1 MSIPDDKEVLPRYT
15 PVDEY
20 VVVRHRR
27 RNRRR
32 FVKLLVLSLLG
43 YVVYHHW
50 SSGDDRAIERQH
62 TSTLSVERLQ
72 ADYAHCSK
80 LRSVAQDPSGPR
92 ERNARYLDGQK
103 AVLIRNATVWTGE
116 PATGTSAEDAHDGKG
131 YSWVRADVLLE
142 HGLIK
147 RVEPDISTAVLP
159 TDCEIWNAHGRLLTA
174 GIVDMHSHA
183 GDDSLPDLRGTSDT
197 NELSDDI
204 TPYVRSMD
212 AINPLDP
219 QIQVI
224 KSGGVTAS
232 LILPGSGNNIGGE
245 AFVLKHAVGKA
256 NGRSELS
263 AESMLADPEHN
274 WRYMKMACG
283 ENAKRVYGRVGRD
296 FGPFSRMGEAWY
308 FRHAFEEAS
317 ALVKAQNDW
326 CEAADRYGAQTLD
339 SYLPQDLHWE
349 SLGAVLRGQVHVNT
363 HCYTVPD
370 LEAFVRHTNEFR
382 FPVRAF
388 HHAHQT
394 YLVPEILK
402 RAYGNHTPA
411 AALFADNMYYKAEA
425 YVASEQA
432 GKILYE
438 NGVTP
443 VYVSDNPVLNAQHV
457 VFEAAKA
464 YRNGLPYH
472 VALAGVTSAS
482 AGLLGL
488 GERIGK
494 VKSGFDA
501 DVVVWDSDP
510 LSVGA
515 APVQVWIDGVPQ
527 FEDPVELVKPA
538 RKPVELDLALQDIKN
553 TLTEVKDVVFAGVGR
568 VMLPGHESHIVPPFT
583 AIGSTLGLVEIAG
596 EEDTQDGSNDAS
608 TFSRA
613 ADGLMFDTKGLK
625 ASYRHGVTRA
635 IVAPAHKGGGHQ
647 GVSVGFRIGAKHALE
662 QGAVW
667 QEELGVHYTFT
678 LAAKEDGKTPSIS
691 SAVDAL
697 RTKLMKAVQAN
708 DTTETSPLE
717 DKKLRAVITGTLPLI
732 LTVHS
737 ADTIATLLRLKTEIE
752 TATSQPLRLIIHG
765 GAESHLLAP
774 ELAASNTSVV
784 LAPLLPYSVTWDQR
798 RSLTGAPLTN
808 GTAVDVLFAAGVRV
822 GISTSEDWEIRDL
835 DLLAGIAYANSGGR
849 IGEVEALK
857 MVSGNIYEMLGL
869 SSAKEAGCR
878 DEFVVYEGNPLEINS
893 RVRAVADGR
902 GELIT
907 CSHISSRRS
916 ALNSFLTTSTSI
928 TPECTATSAQQQLST
943 TSTPTTRH
951 PQHHDNKNVE
961 ATSRGLSH
969 RARER
974 EVSLGEECTLS
985 TKVSRLIIT
994 TLSSLHLL
1002 TLLPGH
1008 VSPDGFRTLSSSY
1021 YLSSSDSDTD
1031 DSIVIPDN
1039 LISVATLEICGF
1051 TSEAANEIF
1060 DAYENRDGPYPP
1072 SLDELAIQYITGAAY
1087 QHDAIAYEDDWAGA
1101 LAGMGIKAEKRQAIL
1116 DPEFTQLR
1124 MRGTAETW
1132 AKDIVQTIYDWFRDD
1147 LDNILTHTSK
1157 SAKGHK
1163 PRAGSPNPN
1172 VAASPA
1178 IRPSSSRPS
1187 SSSGPSQ
1194 QSQPIVEVSVAVPA
1208 TAPRNHTMIYKGGA
1222 TSRLRKMW
1230 PREESNKIDLTKLHS
1245 TLPTDYSPNNAFMLY
1260 FAKNKP
1266 LAHHYAK
1273 YAQGTLNPVPAS
1285 ILHIAI
1291 PEDLL
1296 TSPVEVFGKN
1306 FQDLVFESRSGRK
1319 DENIL
1324 SGHLQRFTK
1333 ATLLVGSVSWQS
1345 NNVIARMKDSGD
1357 VKAMKLGTESPSQY
1371 AFVGEAKTAELNG
1384 KCRGMV
1390 WLEDIKVKGMAAH
1403 RPL

>member
-1 MSIPDDKEVLPRYT
+1 MDMAGEKEGLPRYT
-15 PVDEY
+15 PVDEH
-20 VVVRHRR
+20 VVVHHRHR
-27 RNRRR
+27 NGRR

-50 SSGDDRAIERQH
+50 SSGADRAIERQH

-72 ADYAHCSK
+72 ADYAYCSK

-131 YSWVRADVLLE
+131 YSWIQADVLLE

-147 RVEPDISTAVLP
+147 RVERDISTAVLP

-174 GIVDMHSHA
+174 GSVDMHSHA

-204 TPYVRSMD
+204 TPYVRSID

-224 KSGGVTAS
+224 KSGGVTTS

-308 FRHAFEEAS
+308 FRHAFEQAS
-317 ALVKAQNDW
+317 TLVKAQDDW
-326 CEAADRYGAQTLD
+326 CEAADRYGAQMLD
-339 SYLPQDLHWE
+339 SYLPQDPHWE

-382 FPVRAF
+382 FPIRAF

-494 VKSGFDA
+494 VKPGFDA
-501 DVVVWDSDP
+501 DVVIWDSDP

-515 APVQVWIDGVPQ
+515 APVQVWIDGVAQ
-527 FEDPVELVKPA
+527 FEDPIELE
-538 RKPVELDLALQDIKN
+538 KPVGKPMEQDLALQDITD
-553 TLTEVKDVVFAGVGR
+553 TLVEVRDVVFAGVGR
-568 VMLPGHESHIVPPFT
+568 VMLPGHESVSADQTGWVVVHKGTITCLFDCDDAVSTAQQQGVPVIQLSKGHIVPPFT

-613 ADGLMFDTKGLK
+613 ADGLMLDTKGLK

-635 IVAPAHKGGGHQ
+635 ITAPAHKGGGQQ

-662 QGAVW
+662 EGAVW
-667 QEELGVHYTFT
+667 QEEVGVHYTFT

-708 DTTETSPLE
+708 DTTDTSPLE
-717 DKKLRAVITGTLPLI
+717 EKKLRAVIIGTLPLI

-737 ADTIATLLRLKTEIE
+737 ADTIATLLRLKAEIE
-752 TATSQPLRLIIHG
+752 TATSHPLRLIIHG
-765 GAESHLLAP
+765 GAESYLLAP
-774 ELAASNTSVV
+774 ELAASNTSVI

-808 GTAVDVLFAAGVRV
+808 GTAVDVLFAAGVKV
-822 GISTSEDWEIRDL
+822 GSSTAEDWEIRNL
-835 DLLAGIAYANSGGR
+835 DLLAGIACANSGGK
-849 IGEVEALK
+849 ISEVEALK
-857 MVSGNIYEMLGL
+857 MVSSNIYEMLGL
-869 SSAKEAGCR
+869 PSAKAAESR

-902 GELIT
+902 GE
-907 CSHISSRRS
+907 
-916 ALNSFLTTSTSI
+916 
-928 TPECTATSAQQQLST
+928 
-943 TSTPTTRH
+943 
-951 PQHHDNKNVE
+951 
-961 ATSRGLSH
+961 
-969 RARER
+969 
-974 EVSLGEECTLS
+974 VSLWT
-985 TKVSRLIIT
+985 
-994 TLSSLHLL
+994 
-1002 TLLPGH
+1002 
-1008 VSPDGFRTLSSSY
+1008 
-1021 YLSSSDSDTD
+1021 
-1031 DSIVIPDN
+1031 
-1039 LISVATLEICGF
+1039 
-1051 TSEAANEIF
+1051 
-1060 DAYENRDGPYPP
+1060 
-1072 SLDELAIQYITGAAY
+1072 
-1087 QHDAIAYEDDWAGA
+1087 
-1101 LAGMGIKAEKRQAIL
+1101 
-1116 DPEFTQLR
+1116 
-1124 MRGTAETW
+1124 
-1132 AKDIVQTIYDWFRDD
+1132 
-1147 LDNILTHTSK
+1147 
-1157 SAKGHK
+1157 
-1163 PRAGSPNPN
+1163 
-1172 VAASPA
+1172 
-1178 IRPSSSRPS
+1178 
-1187 SSSGPSQ
+1187 
-1194 QSQPIVEVSVAVPA
+1194 
-1208 TAPRNHTMIYKGGA
+1208 
-1222 TSRLRKMW
+1222 
-1230 PREESNKIDLTKLHS
+1230 
-1245 TLPTDYSPNNAFMLY
+1245 
-1260 FAKNKP
+1260 
-1266 LAHHYAK
+1266 
-1273 YAQGTLNPVPAS
+1273 
-1285 ILHIAI
+1285 
-1291 PEDLL
+1291 
-1296 TSPVEVFGKN
+1296 
-1306 FQDLVFESRSGRK
+1306 
-1319 DENIL
+1319 
-1324 SGHLQRFTK
+1324 
-1333 ATLLVGSVSWQS
+1333 
-1345 NNVIARMKDSGD
+1345 
-1357 VKAMKLGTESPSQY
+1357 
-1371 AFVGEAKTAELNG
+1371 
-1384 KCRGMV
+1384 
-1390 WLEDIKVKGMAAH
+1390 
-1403 RPL
+1403 

>member
-1 MSIPDDKEVLPRYT
+1 MSLPDDKEGLPRYT
-15 PVDEY
+15 PVDEH

-103 AVLIRNATVWTGE
+103 AVFIRNATVWTGE

-147 RVEPDISTAVLP
+147 RVEPDISTATLP

-204 TPYVRSMD
+204 TPYVRSID

-224 KSGGVTAS
+224 KSGGVTTS

-308 FRHAFEEAS
+308 FRHAFEQAS
-317 ALVKAQNDW
+317 TLVKAQDDW
-326 CEAADRYGAQTLD
+326 CEAADRYGARTLD

-482 AGLLGL
+482 ASLLGL
-488 GERIGK
+488 GGRIGK
-494 VKSGFDA
+494 VKPDFDA

-527 FEDPVELVKPA
+527 FEDPVE
-538 RKPVELDLALQDIKN
+538 
-553 TLTEVKDVVFAGVGR
+553 
-568 VMLPGHESHIVPPFT
+568 
-583 AIGSTLGLVEIAG
+583 
-596 EEDTQDGSNDAS
+596 
-608 TFSRA
+608 
-613 ADGLMFDTKGLK
+613 GLK

-635 IVAPAHKGGGHQ
+635 ITAPVHKGGGHQ

-662 QGAVW
+662 EGAVW
-667 QEELGVHYTFT
+667 QEEVGVHYTFT
-678 LAAKEDGKTPSIS
+678 LAAKEDGKTPSMS
-691 SAVDAL
+691 SAVDTL

-708 DTTETSPLE
+708 ETTETSPME
-717 DKKLRAVITGTLPLI
+717 EKKLRAVINGTLPLI

-752 TATSQPLRLIIHG
+752 TATSHPLRLVIHG

-774 ELAASNTSVV
+774 ELAASNTSVI
-784 LAPLLPYSVTWDQR
+784 LAPLLPYSVSWDQR

-808 GTAVDVLFAAGVRV
+808 GTAVDVLFAAGVKV
-822 GISTSEDWEIRDL
+822 GISTAEDWEIRDL
-835 DLLAGIAYANSGGR
+835 DLLAGIACANSGGR
-849 IGEVEALK
+849 IGEVDALR
-857 MVSGNIYEMLGL
+857 MVSGSIYEMLGL
-869 SSAKEAGCR
+869 SSVKGVGSR
-878 DEFVVYEGNPLEINS
+878 DEFVVYEGSPFKINS

-902 GELIT
+902 GE
-907 CSHISSRRS
+907 
-916 ALNSFLTTSTSI
+916 
-928 TPECTATSAQQQLST
+928 
-943 TSTPTTRH
+943 
-951 PQHHDNKNVE
+951 
-961 ATSRGLSH
+961 
-969 RARER
+969 
-974 EVSLGEECTLS
+974 
-985 TKVSRLIIT
+985 
-994 TLSSLHLL
+994 
-1002 TLLPGH
+1002 
-1008 VSPDGFRTLSSSY
+1008 
-1021 YLSSSDSDTD
+1021 
-1031 DSIVIPDN
+1031 
-1039 LISVATLEICGF
+1039 
-1051 TSEAANEIF
+1051 
-1060 DAYENRDGPYPP
+1060 
-1072 SLDELAIQYITGAAY
+1072 
-1087 QHDAIAYEDDWAGA
+1087 
-1101 LAGMGIKAEKRQAIL
+1101 
-1116 DPEFTQLR
+1116 
-1124 MRGTAETW
+1124 
-1132 AKDIVQTIYDWFRDD
+1132 
-1147 LDNILTHTSK
+1147 
-1157 SAKGHK
+1157 
-1163 PRAGSPNPN
+1163 
-1172 VAASPA
+1172 
-1178 IRPSSSRPS
+1178 
-1187 SSSGPSQ
+1187 
-1194 QSQPIVEVSVAVPA
+1194 VSVW
-1208 TAPRNHTMIYKGGA
+1208 T
-1222 TSRLRKMW
+1222 
-1230 PREESNKIDLTKLHS
+1230 
-1245 TLPTDYSPNNAFMLY
+1245 
-1260 FAKNKP
+1260 
-1266 LAHHYAK
+1266 
-1273 YAQGTLNPVPAS
+1273 
-1285 ILHIAI
+1285 
-1291 PEDLL
+1291 
-1296 TSPVEVFGKN
+1296 
-1306 FQDLVFESRSGRK
+1306 
-1319 DENIL
+1319 
-1324 SGHLQRFTK
+1324 
-1333 ATLLVGSVSWQS
+1333 
-1345 NNVIARMKDSGD
+1345 
-1357 VKAMKLGTESPSQY
+1357 
-1371 AFVGEAKTAELNG
+1371 
-1384 KCRGMV
+1384 
-1390 WLEDIKVKGMAAH
+1390 
-1403 RPL
+1403 